1 MYLKYI
7 YLNESDLLYKK
18 QFGSQKGHFTD
29 HAIVQIADQ
38 IHDMFHKNIYTLCVF
53 VNLSKAFNNV
63 DPKSS

>member
-1 MYLKYI
+1 MYFKYI
-7 YLNESDLLYKK
+7 YLTESDLLYKK

-38 IHDMFHKNIYTLCVF
+38 IHDMFHKIIYAPCVF
-53 VNLSKAFNNV
+53 VNPSKAFNNV